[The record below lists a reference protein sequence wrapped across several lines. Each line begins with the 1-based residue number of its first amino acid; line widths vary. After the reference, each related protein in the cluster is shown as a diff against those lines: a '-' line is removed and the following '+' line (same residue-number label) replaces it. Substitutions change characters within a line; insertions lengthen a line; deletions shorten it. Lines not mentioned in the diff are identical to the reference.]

1 MTDKTKK
8 PLSIHESNLFW
19 TPESSE
25 ELNAYIDKHI
35 PEEAVLMHM
44 ACAFQQNLIVN
55 TVLKYGIENTE
66 FVAAKPLFTRKKA

>member
-1 MTDKTKK
+1 MSDKTK

-66 FVAAKPLFTRKKA
+66 FVAAKPLFTRKEA

>member
-8 PLSIHESNLFW
+8 TLSIYESNLFW

-25 ELNAYIDKHI
+25 ELNARINKHR

-44 ACAFQQNLIVN
+44 ACAFQQNMIVN
-55 TVLKYGIENTE
+55 AVLKHGIENTE
-66 FVAAKPLFTRKKA
+66 FVAAGPLFRRKEA

>member
-1 MTDKTKK
+1 MSDKTK

-66 FVAAKPLFTRKKA
+66 FVAAKPLFTKKEA

>member
-1 MTDKTKK
+1 MTDPTNKT
-8 PLSIHESNLFW
+8 LSSHESNMFW

-44 ACAFQQNLIVN
+44 ACAFQQNMIVN

>member
-1 MTDKTKK
+1 MSDKTK

-35 PEEAVLMHM
+35 PEKAVLMHM
-44 ACAFQQNLIVN
+44 AWAFQQNLIVN

-66 FVAAKPLFTRKKA
+66 FVAAKPLFKTKEA